1 MDLEKT
7 LTLISIVVAGLL
19 TLVFVLDLAL
29 GIPFG
34 RTNLVLDILFALG
47 AGLVLWQSL
56 ETYRE
61 FA

>member
-7 LTLISIVVAGLL
+7 LTIVSMVIAGLL
-19 TLVFVLDLAL
+19 TLIFALDLAL

-34 RTNLVLDILFALG
+34 RANIILDVLFALG
-47 AGLVLWQSL
+47 AGLVLWQGI